1 MAQCRDCGDEVK
13 FLARRCKPCQ
23 TKFEDAL
30 VAERAQAAKD
40 AEEEAKELSSRQE
53 EMALQQYEQSF
64 TNVFDKFEARQEIRS
79 VNFKTN
85 GAEFQ
90 IGCVVNENKQT
101 YWLICV
107 HKGEDWFWLSDNR
120 TILLFE
126 DGSRFVQDHDV
137 LKDTNVTTNWA
148 DQVICLEEHHVDI
161 SETIPKFVELY
172 DKAVAEG
179 SHAGVDVKIG
189 AGNYHLAMDFVRAVK
204 AVANLASKS

>member
-1 MAQCRDCGDEVK
+1 MAKCRDCGDEVK

-30 VAERAQAAKD
+30 VAERAQAALD
-40 AEEEAKELSSRQE
+40 AEQQAKIQGRHQE
-53 EMALQQYEQSF
+53 EMALEQYEQSF
-64 TNVFDKFEARQEIRS
+64 TNVFDKFENRKEIRS

-90 IGCVVNENKQT
+90 VGCVASGTDET

-107 HKGEDWFWLSDNR
+107 HKGEDWFWLSNNR

-126 DGSRFVQDHDV
+126 DGFRFVQDHDV

-148 DQVICLEEHHVDI
+148 DQVICIEEHHVDI
-161 SETIPKFVELY
+161 SDTIPKFVEIY

-179 SHAGVDVKIG
+179 SLAGVDIKIG
-189 AGNYHLAMDFVRAVK
+189 AGNYNLAMDFVRAVK
-204 AVANLASKS
+204 AVANLASR